1 MLDLTWL
8 AISACIAMVFLGA
21 VVQGTLGIG
30 LGMVASPVLAL
41 VDRDFIPAA
50 VLVAVIPLTI
60 GVALGERSSI
70 DRRGAGFAL
79 IGRVP
84 GSIVGAA
91 AVAWATPRS
100 LVVLV
105 AVSVLLAVLAS
116 LLSVQFRTTDRA
128 VFVAGVASGFTGTTT
143 GVGGP
148 PMALTYQH
156 GDPAVMRATLS
167 AFFTIGSILSL
178 LFLLIAGQMS
188 VRQMQLGLLLVPGTL
203 IGFFVSRRF
212 APLLRTSGARAGI
225 LVLCAASAIAL
236 LIEEFAL

>member
-1 MLDLTWL
+1 MLDLTWW
-8 AISACIAMVFLGA
+8 AITACITMVFLGA

-41 VDRDFIPAA
+41 VDRDFIPVA

-70 DRRGAGFAL
+70 DRRGAWLAL
-79 IGRVP
+79 AGRIP
-84 GSIVGAA
+84 GSVVGTA
-91 AVAWATPRS
+91 AVAWASTRS

-105 AVSVLLAVLAS
+105 AVSVLLAVVAS
-116 LLSVQFRTTDRA
+116 LLRVQFRTTDRA
-128 VFVAGVASGFTGTTT
+128 VFAAGVASGFTGTTT

-167 AFFTIGSILSL
+167 AFFTIGSLISL
-178 LFLLIAGQMS
+178 GLLLLAGQMS
-188 VRQMQLGLLLVPGTL
+188 VRQFQLGLMLVPGVL
-203 IGFFVSRRF
+203 LGFFVSRRF
-212 APLLRTSGARAGI
+212 APLLRTSGARVGI
-225 LVLCAASAIAL
+225 LVLCAGSAIAL
-236 LIEEFAL
+236 LLEEFVL

>member
-8 AISACIAMVFLGA
+8 AIAACIAMVFLGA

-41 VDRDFIPAA
+41 VDRDFIPVA

-70 DRRGAGFAL
+70 DRRGAWLAL
-79 IGRVP
+79 AGRVP
-84 GSIVGAA
+84 GSIVGTA
-91 AVAWATPRS
+91 AVAWATTRS

-167 AFFTIGSILSL
+167 AFFMVGSLISLTLL
-178 LFLLIAGQMS
+178 LFAGQMS
-188 VRQMQLGLLLVPGTL
+188 IRQVQLGLLLVPAVVV
-203 IGFFVSRRF
+203 GFFVSRRF
-212 APLLRTSGARAGI
+212 APLLRTSGARVGI
-225 LVLCAASAIAL
+225 LVLCASSAIAL
-236 LIEEFAL
+236 LLEEFVL